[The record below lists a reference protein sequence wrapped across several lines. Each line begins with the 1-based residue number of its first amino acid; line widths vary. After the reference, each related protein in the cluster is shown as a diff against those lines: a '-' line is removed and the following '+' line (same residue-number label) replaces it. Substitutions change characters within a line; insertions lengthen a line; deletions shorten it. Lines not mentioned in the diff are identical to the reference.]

1 MNSNKVKKIPGITMI
16 EIDGKTHTFTVE
28 DKSHPKSN
36 EIYLK
41 IYKLFDEIKKQG
53 FEFDKSFAT
62 RIDLE
67 TEIDKESHLCLHSEK
82 LALSFGLISTPSNTI
97 IRLIKNLRICGDC
110 HNATKFISK
119 IENREIIIRDNNR
132 FHHFKDGKCSCNDYF

>member
-1 MNSNKVKKIPGITMI
+1 MKINHIQNQKK
-16 EIDGKTHTFTVE
+16 
-28 DKSHPKSN
+28 
-36 EIYLK
+36 YLK
-41 IYKLFDEIKKQG
+41 IYDLFDEIKKQG

-67 TEIDKESHLCLHSEK
+67 TDIDKESHLCLHSEK